1 MKNLTVEKPALA
13 GTPDGTAR
21 PSSSLRHRAPRAR
34 LARMSTRSSGPDLPV
49 RRIDRILAYMALGL
63 TVLSIVCFFAVIL
76 AKPLGIK
83 DFSEGLWPLVVVL
96 PIAFVMIVV
105 LLIMSFV
112 RRSRA
117 GRGA

>member
-1 MKNLTVEKPALA
+1 
-13 GTPDGTAR
+13 
-21 PSSSLRHRAPRAR
+21 
-34 LARMSTRSSGPDLPV
+34 MSTRNDGSELPV

-76 AKPLGIK
+76 ARPLGVD
-83 DFSEGLWPLVVVL
+83 DFSAGLWPLVVVLPLIAL

-117 GRGA
+117 NKGA

>member
-1 MKNLTVEKPALA
+1 
-13 GTPDGTAR
+13 
-21 PSSSLRHRAPRAR
+21 
-34 LARMSTRSSGPDLPV
+34 MSTRNDGSELPV
-49 RRIDRILAYMALGL
+49 RRIDRTLAYMALGL

-76 AKPLGIK
+76 ARPLGVD
-83 DFSEGLWPLVVVL
+83 DFSAGLWPLVVVLPLIAL

-117 GRGA
+117 NKGA

>member
-1 MKNLTVEKPALA
+1 
-13 GTPDGTAR
+13 
-21 PSSSLRHRAPRAR
+21 
-34 LARMSTRSSGPDLPV
+34 MSTRNDGPELPV

-76 AKPLGIK
+76 ARPLGVD
-83 DFSEGLWPLVVVL
+83 DFTEGVWPLVVVLPLIAL

-105 LLIMSFV
+105 LLVMSFV

-117 GRGA
+117 NKEA